1 MLFCQVMVLCVLL
14 ASWMSCPQLDKAPAL
29 DLVELFAGVAQCA
42 KAARAA
48 GKHSVA
54 LDLLYDSKVRP
65 GAMNINSQSGFVS
78 LGYQN
83 IRYIFF
89 WHSAM
94 D

>member
-1 MLFCQVMVLCVLL
+1 
-14 ASWMSCPQLDKAPAL
+14 MSCPQLDKAPAL